1 MIGPEN
7 ITSFSHSTVNFRCT
21 SDRSADI
28 YWKYAVN
35 AGDGDLVSIFDK
47 HGRNDERFDDRF
59 LKTVHGSTTYLTIR
73 DVQTSD
79 AGSYFCRDETSRGY
93 HSAQLTVIGM

>member
-1 MIGPEN
+1 
-7 ITSFSHSTVNFRCT
+7 VNFRCT